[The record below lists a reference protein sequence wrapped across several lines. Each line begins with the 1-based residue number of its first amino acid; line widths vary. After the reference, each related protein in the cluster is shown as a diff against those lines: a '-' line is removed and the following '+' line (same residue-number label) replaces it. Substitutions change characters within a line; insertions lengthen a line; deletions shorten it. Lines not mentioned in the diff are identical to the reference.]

1 MDIEDFHGLRGAR
14 LEPWSPPRSTPG
26 WVGGLYRTIVY
37 VCIYLGTAAH
47 PVLTLQDIDAL
58 MVHNIKLVVL
68 FGPCGVGKGT
78 RVRVLADALREK
90 ARPEAGILT

>member
-1 MDIEDFHGLRGAR
+1 MIFISYDLQSEWKPLLDSRLPSLPLRTFIVFHYDFKRLMDIEDFHGLRGAR

-47 PVLTLQDIDAL
+47 PVLTLQDYIDA
-58 MVHNIKLVVL
+58 H
-68 FGPCGVGKGT
+68 
-78 RVRVLADALREK
+78 R
-90 ARPEAGILT
+90 